1 MAHVYMYMYLHVV
14 HDAFLYR
21 STPPLYLH
29 VVHGAGAPRLPVE
42 VPLPGGGDEEVILPR
57 VEL

>member
-1 MAHVYMYMYLHVV
+1 MYLHVV
-14 HDAFLYR
+14 HGTEDPRLPVVVY
-21 STPPLYLH
+21 PPLYLH